1 MKSVRRLYEQFHPE
15 HYLLKINPDKVK
27 MVFQGNVTITGQKTG
42 RPSQR
47 ITFHG
52 KDITIQKATIKFH
65 DKKGDKDIE
74 VNRIVKH
81 KNYDEIRLH
90 SNSMIYPGK
99 YTINLEFSGNIS
111 KPMNGLYPC
120 FYQSDDQEEIILAT
134 QFESHH
140 AREVFPCID
149 EPEAKAIFDLT
160 LTAPENETVLANTEV
175 ATKKKIN
182 DLVEVTFKPSPK
194 MSTYLLAFVIGKLD
208 YLEQKTKNGIIVK
221 AFSSPSNKQYCSFA
235 LQTAVD
241 CLDFYNDY
249 FSIDYPLNKCDL
261 VALPD
266 FASGAMENWGLITFR
281 EQALIVDDQ
290 NTSLSMKQYVAN
302 VVAHELTHQ
311 WFGNLV
317 TMRWWN
323 DLWLNES
330 FATLMSYVA
339 IDKLFPEW
347 KVWNDFIISEQSQ
360 ALKLD
365 SLEHTHPINVTI
377 KHPDEIRTIFDNISY
392 EKGASVLYMLMKYIG
407 EEYFQAGL
415 QKYLTKHA
423 YSNTESSDLWAAWEE
438 ASKKPI
444 AEYMSSWTTQ
454 AGYPIIK
461 VENKDDQIRI
471 SQKRFYLN
479 PKANK
484 ESANWSIVLFSNIN
498 LDKDTINKPEEL
510 LNYGSKIDHPLI
522 LNHNHQ
528 AFYRTVYDDNN
539 IIKLVEAIKANDISE
554 LDRQGILSDS
564 IEAAKAGNLPTVS
577 ALKLLQAY
585 SNEDKLGVWEV
596 IASALGSIRGVMDDE
611 ELRELMNPRIAKLI
625 ETQYNRLGFKAIKN
639 ETIFDQLLRP
649 LILGLATTSEIQ
661 DAVKQCFKLFNNR
674 EKNPINP
681 DIRGVVYT
689 TVARNGDEEIFNQLL
704 KMHNLSN
711 NSEERITIAAGLTNF
726 KQTKLINLALSNITG
741 KNIRIQDA
749 AYWISYSFSNRFAKN
764 ITWEWIKSH
773 WDWLEKNLG
782 NDLSFYMM
790 PRYVAKAYSDD
801 KFIPEFKSFFEQNI
815 SNNLIRPLNQAI
827 ETITWQSE
835 WKKRDLKIIKDYF
848 KSNNH

>member
-1 MKSVRRLYEQFHPE
+1 MKAVRRLYEQFHPE
-15 HYLLKINPDKVK
+15 HYLLKISPDKAK
-27 MVFQGNVTITGQKTG
+27 MKFEGNVTITGQKTG
-42 RPSQR
+42 RPSKR
-47 ITFHG
+47 ITFHA
-52 KDITIQKATIKFH
+52 KDINIRSATIKLH

-74 VNRIVKH
+74 VSRMVKH

-99 YTINLEFSGNIS
+99 YTINLQFSGDIT

-149 EPEAKAIFDLT
+149 EPEAKAVFDLI
-160 LTAPENETVLANTEV
+160 LSAPKNETVLANTEIES
-175 ATKKKIN
+175 KQKIG
-182 DLVEVTFKPSPK
+182 DLIEVTFRPSPK

-208 YLEQKTKNGIIVK
+208 HLEQKTKSGIVVK
-221 AFSSPSNKQYCSFA
+221 AFSSPENIQYCKFA

-249 FSIDYPLNKCDL
+249 FSINYPLSKCDL

-281 EQALIVDDQ
+281 EQALIVDNK

-339 IDKLFPEW
+339 IDKLYPQW
-347 KVWNDFIISEQSQ
+347 QVWNDFIVSEQSQ

-365 SLEHTHPINVTI
+365 SLEHTHPINVVI
-377 KHPDEIRTIFDNISY
+377 RHPDEIRTIFDNISY

-407 EEYFQAGL
+407 EEYFQEGL
-415 QKYLTKHA
+415 KKYLSKHA
-423 YSNTESSDLWAAWEE
+423 YSNTESIDLWAAWEE

-444 AEYMSSWTTQ
+444 ANYMDSWTTQ
-454 AGYPIIK
+454 AGYPIVK
-461 VENKDDQIRI
+461 LVNTDNQVKI
-471 SQKRFYLN
+471 SQQRFYLN

-484 ESANWSIVLFSNIN
+484 ELTNWPIVLFSNNN
-498 LDKDTINKPEEL
+498 LGKDIIYNQEEL
-510 LNYGSKIDHPLI
+510 INYHSKEDNPLI
-522 LNHNHQ
+522 LNHNRQ
-528 AFYRTVYDDNN
+528 GFYRVIYDDTN
-539 IIKLVEAIKANDISE
+539 INKLIDAIKTNEVNE
-554 LDRQGILSDS
+554 LNRQGILGDS
-564 IEAAKAGNLPTVS
+564 IEAAKAGNLSTVS
-577 ALKLLQAY
+577 ALKLLHAY
-585 SNEDKLGVWEV
+585 NKEDKLSVWEV
-596 IASALGSIRGVMDDE
+596 IASSLGSIRSVMDDDK
-611 ELRELMNPRIAKLI
+611 LRELMNPQIAKLI
-625 ETQYNRLGFKAIKN
+625 EEQYIKLGFIENKD
-639 ETIFDQLLRP
+639 ETIFDKLLRP
-649 LILGLATTSEIQ
+649 IILSLATTSEIKN
-661 DAVKQCFKLFNNR
+661 AVEECFNLFNNR
-674 EKNPINP
+674 QKLAINP
-681 DIRGVVYT
+681 EIRGVVYT
-689 TVARNGDEEIFNQLL
+689 TVARNGDEKIFNQLL

-711 NSEERITIAAGLTNF
+711 NSEEKITIAAALTNF
-726 KQTKLINLALSNITG
+726 KQSSLINLALSKITS
-741 KNIRIQDA
+741 KDVRMQDA

-764 ITWEWIKSH
+764 ITWQWIKDH

-790 PRYVAKAYSDD
+790 PRYVAKAYSDE
-801 KFIPEFKSFFEQNI
+801 KFIPEFKSFFDQHI
-815 SNNLIRPLNQAI
+815 SNSLIRPLNQAI

-835 WKKRDLKIIKDYF
+835 WKKRDLKEIKDYF
-848 KSNNH
+848 KSNNF